1 MFPLD
6 CEGIGEHCSE
16 SCHTEFGRIRAVGFI
31 DPCYDLDINSQE
43 SWDEGVA
50 GGFITIVPQTNGE
63 LTIDQL
69 QGDGY
74 GKRPQ
79 TNTIKEYTLTY
90 NDPTFIGN
98 YNFYDGASG
107 QYKYKIF
114 FRTSDAIYFSDTAV
128 LITPNFSI
136 QNDLGQRIDWTVTLT
151 WRSKFFPII
160 NTALNSEYLFACTAC
175 TPQICFFIQSVTGN
189 LVDNTDP
196 CNPVVDAAVSSDPGN
211 VLTLGT
217 DGLPYSSGGA
227 STPNLQQVTDVGN
240 STTNDIIFG
249 PGVGLLFDN
258 GARVRE
264 GTTDAGLGGL
274 GGVALRCSIDYELKW
289 DAGSLYV
296 MEQNGFTIRKVVYK
310 FSFTP
315 AATDD
320 STKGFVVGSLWILDD
335 ETTYECTD
343 NTSGAAVWVLRVPG
357 TVTSVSATVP
367 NPTNP
372 AFSVNVPNPTTT
384 PSIDISANGLV
395 SQYVRG
401 DGSLANFPASSGGGA
416 SVNYYLNGSVNQGT
430 FGGNTY
436 YEMSRVPIIGG
447 GTNIQRTNAQG
458 NGYIAQFI
466 TDAGDPNLLSIP
478 GGNWN
483 FETYFSASSSGG
495 TPSFYLELY
504 KYDGT
509 TFTLI
514 ASNSTNPEGITGG
527 TVTDLYVSALAV
539 PTTTLLATDRLAV
552 RIYVVT
558 SGRTITLHTEN
569 NSLCQV
575 ITTFTTGLT
584 ALNGLTDQVQNFA
597 TGTSGTDFGIS
608 SSGSTHTFNLPT
620 ASAVNRGALSSS
632 DWSTFNS
639 KVGTTRTISTSS
651 PLSGGGDLSANRTIS
666 IADAAADGTTKGV
679 ATFTA
684 NDFNS
689 ASGVISL
696 DYTNGQKASSSQ
708 PGFLSSTDWSTF
720 NGKQNALGFTAVPN
734 TRTISTSSPLSGGGD
749 LSANRTLSIA
759 DAVADGTTKGAATF
773 TANDFNSASGVISLD
788 YTNGQKAT
796 ALLTGFLSAAD
807 WSTFNGKQDNIIK
820 LIKAGS
826 DQTTTST
833 SSQAVTELETTSL
846 EANKSYILFA
856 SIRMGCNNTGGVN
869 FGINVPTGATGAIS
883 TVAPTTGT
891 SVLQFVGTAGNV
903 LSATSIIRTNTTY
916 TLYFYGRVLM
926 GSTTGTVQFT
936 FASAVSGQTSTIYGT
951 NQSMMTL
958 IKMD

>member
-196 CNPVVDAAVSSDPGN
+196 CNPVVDAAVSSDAGN
-211 VLTLGT
+211 GLTLGT
-217 DGLPYSSGGA
+217 DGLPYFAGG
-227 STPNLQQVTDVGN
+227 
-240 STTNDIIFG
+240 
-249 PGVGLLFDN
+249 
-258 GARVRE
+258 
-264 GTTDAGLGGL
+264 GG
-274 GGVALRCSIDYELKW
+274 S
-289 DAGSLYV
+289 
-296 MEQNGFTIRKVVYK
+296 
-310 FSFTP
+310 
-315 AATDD
+315 
-320 STKGFVVGSLWILDD
+320 
-335 ETTYECTD
+335 
-343 NTSGAAVWVLRVPG
+343 G

-367 NPTNP
+367 SPTNP

-384 PSIDISANGLV
+384 PSIDITANGLV

-436 YEMSRVPIIGG
+436 YEMSKVPIIGG

-466 TDAGDPNLLSIP
+466 TDAGDPNLLTIP

-495 TPSFYLELY
+495 TPSFYIELY

-639 KVGTTRTISTSS
+639 KVGTSRTISTSS

-666 IADAAADGTTKGV
+666 IADA
-679 ATFTA
+679 
-684 NDFNS
+684 
-689 ASGVISL
+689 
-696 DYTNGQKASSSQ
+696 
-708 PGFLSSTDWSTF
+708 
-720 NGKQNALGFTAVPN
+720 
-734 TRTISTSSPLSGGGD
+734 
-749 LSANRTLSIA
+749 
-759 DAVADGTTKGAATF
+759 VADGTTKGAATF
-773 TANDFNSASGVISLD
+773 SANDFDDNGSGLISID
-788 YTNGQKAT
+788 YTNGQSASASTK
-796 ALLTGFLSAAD
+796 GFLSAAD
-807 WSTFNGKQDNIIK
+807 WGIFNAKQDNIIR
-820 LIKAGS
+820 IRKAGAN
-826 DQTTTST
+826 QTTTAT
-833 SSQAVTELETTSL
+833 TAQNITELVTADL
-846 EANKSYILFA
+846 EANKIYFVSGL
-856 SIRMGCNNTGGVN
+856 IRMGCNNTGGVL
-869 FGINVPTGATGAIS
+869 FGITVPTGATA
-883 TVAPTTGT
+883 
-891 SVLQFVGTAGNV
+891 VLATASVGTGGTNFQYSEANQTT
-903 LSATSIIRTNTTY
+903 LSNPAIIRLNSNY
-916 TLYFYGRVLM
+916 QVYFYGRVSM
-926 GSTTGTVQFT
+926 GATTGNVQIT
-936 FASAVSGQTSTIYGT
+936 FASAVAGQTSTIFGSSG
-951 NQSMMTL
+951 SMLTF
-958 IKMD
+958 IKLN

>member
-151 WRSKFFPII
+151 WRSKFFPVI

-196 CNPVVDAAVSSDPGN
+196 CNPVVDAAVSADLGN
-211 VLTLGT
+211 VLTLGS
-217 DGLPYSSGGA
+217 DGLPFFDGSGI
-227 STPNLQQVTDVGN
+227 PCCDLQEVTDAGN

-249 PGVGLLFDN
+249 PGAGLLFDN

-274 GGVALRCSIDYELKW
+274 AGVALRCSIDYELKW

-315 AATDD
+315 TATDD
-320 STKGFVVGSLWILDD
+320 ATKGFIVGSLWILDD

-357 TVTSVSATVP
+357 TVTSVDLTMPSAFNVSG
-367 NPTNP
+367 NPI
-372 AFSVNVPNPTTT
+372 TTSGT
-384 PSIDISANGLV
+384 LAVTGAGLV
-395 SQYVRG
+395 SQYIRG
-401 DGSLANFPASSGGGA
+401 DGTLANFPATGGGGS
-416 SVNYYLNGSVNQGT
+416 SVSYYLNGGTNQGT

-436 YEMSRVPIIGG
+436 YEMSKTAVVGTGVPFSI
-447 GTNIQRTNAQG
+447 NAD
-458 NGYIAQFI
+458 GYIAQFL
-466 TDAGDPNLLSIP
+466 TDAGDPALLNIP
-478 GGNWN
+478 AGNWN
-483 FETYFSASSSGG
+483 FEMYFNASSPGG
-495 TPSFYLELY
+495 TPNFYVELY

-514 ASNSTNPEGITGG
+514 ASSSAAPEGITNG
-527 TVTDLYVSALAV
+527 TAVDAYFTPIAVPQTTLAV
-539 PTTTLLATDRLAV
+539 TDRLAI
-552 RIYVVT
+552 RIWVNH
-558 SGRTITLHTEN
+558 SGRTITLHTQDN
-569 NSLCQV
+569 TLCQI

-632 DWSTFNS
+632 DWSTF
-639 KVGTTRTISTSS
+639 
-651 PLSGGGDLSANRTIS
+651 
-666 IADAAADGTTKGV
+666 DA
-679 ATFTA
+679 
-684 NDFNS
+684 
-689 ASGVISL
+689 
-696 DYTNGQKASSSQ
+696 
-708 PGFLSSTDWSTF
+708 
-720 NGKQNALGFTAVPN
+720 
-734 TRTISTSSPLSGGGD
+734 
-749 LSANRTLSIA
+749 
-759 DAVADGTTKGAATF
+759 
-773 TANDFNSASGVISLD
+773 
-788 YTNGQKAT
+788 
-796 ALLTGFLSAAD
+796 
-807 WSTFNGKQDNIIK
+807 KQDNIIR
-820 LIKAGS
+820 IRKAGGN
-826 DQTTTST
+826 QTTTAAT
-833 SSQAVTELETTSL
+833 AQNITELVTADL
-846 EANKSYILFA
+846 EANKVYFVSGT
-856 SIRMGCNNTGGVN
+856 IRIGCNNTGGVL
-869 FGINVPTGATGAIS
+869 FGITVPTGATAVLS
-883 TVAPTTGT
+883 TSSIGT
-891 SVLQFVGTAGNV
+891 SGTNFQHVTADHTG
-903 LSATSIIRTNTTY
+903 LSSVAIGRVNNIFQIA
-916 TLYFYGRVLM
+916 FYGRVSM
-926 GSTTGTVQFT
+926 GATTGNVQIT
-936 FASAVSGQTSTIYGT
+936 FASAVAGQTSTIYGGS
-951 NQSMMTL
+951 QSMLTF
-958 IKMD
+958 IKIN